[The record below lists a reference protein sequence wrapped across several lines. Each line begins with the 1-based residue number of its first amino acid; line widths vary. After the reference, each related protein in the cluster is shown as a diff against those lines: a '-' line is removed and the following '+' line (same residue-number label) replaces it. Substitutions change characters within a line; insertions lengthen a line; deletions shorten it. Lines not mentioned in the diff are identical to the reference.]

1 MSKEFLLKSKLVRE
15 TLTANI
21 YDLQEVEKE
30 KAVVEQDLMR
40 LLQKLAGNKSA
51 VTIERNNEKS
61 KGGSAWRQSAGRQ
74 RTNESREEA
83 RTLVER
89 ITEKEKYCS
98 GSQKTNQT
106 ACA

>member
-30 KAVVEQDLMR
+30 KAVVEHDLMR

-51 VTIERNNEKS
+51 VTIERNNEKAKVGPHGDS
-61 KGGSAWRQSAGRQ
+61 QLGDKE
-74 RTNESREEA
+74 NESREEN

-89 ITEKEKYCS
+89 ITEKEKFCS

-106 ACA
+106 ACV